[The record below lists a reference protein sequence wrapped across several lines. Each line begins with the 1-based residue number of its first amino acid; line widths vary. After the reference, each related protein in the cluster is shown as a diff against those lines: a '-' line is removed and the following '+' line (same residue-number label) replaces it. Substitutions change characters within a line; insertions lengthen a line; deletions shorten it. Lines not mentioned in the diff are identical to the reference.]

1 MTENFFDSEQVQSAI
16 CDIVDMQN
24 EVLIF
29 AQYAEYA
36 SIEQQRENLVLL
48 RSLHAKQENMV
59 FRCML
64 SEDPDA
70 KALLGEVLGHFAEFG
85 HVIDPGNPMQVFA
98 EVKEQLQEI
107 EDDLN
112 YAEEHGYF
120 PGEEPGGET
129 PPSIM

>member
-36 SIEQQRENLVLL
+36 SLEQQRENLVLL

-70 KALLGEVLGHFAEFG
+70 KVLLAEVLGHFADFG
-85 HVIDPGNPMQVFA
+85 HEIDPGNPMKVFA
-98 EVKEQLQEI
+98 EVKDQLQEI

-112 YAEEHGYF
+112 FAEEHGYF